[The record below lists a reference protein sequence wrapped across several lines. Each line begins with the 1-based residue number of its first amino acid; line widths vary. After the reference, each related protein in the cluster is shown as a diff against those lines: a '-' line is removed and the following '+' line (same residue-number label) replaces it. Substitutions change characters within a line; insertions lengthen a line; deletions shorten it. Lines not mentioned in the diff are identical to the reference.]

1 MLATDHAISGTVTAE
16 TALQILVQAEGLQ
29 DNSVAVL
36 VVTKAFSVPR
46 KKLLPLS
53 IVRIPNRLLPVAA
66 NKHAF
71 SGTVKTMPALQIL
84 VGAQRGLQE
93 QIVAVVSKPLSVPRK
108 KLLPL
113 SIVRM
118 PGRLQPMLANS
129 HAFSGT
135 VKTLPAL
142 QILVRAQMLQEQ
154 IVAVVIKP
162 FSVP

>member
-53 IVRIPNRLLPVAA
+53 TVRIQIRLL
-66 NKHAF
+66 
-71 SGTVKTMPALQIL
+71 TV
-84 VGAQRGLQE
+84 
-93 QIVAVVSKPLSVPRK
+93 S
-108 KLLPL
+108 
-113 SIVRM
+113 
-118 PGRLQPMLANS
+118 ANS
-129 HAFSGT
+129 HAFSGM
-135 VKTLPAL
+135 VKTKPAL

>member
-53 IVRIPNRLLPVAA
+53 IVR
-66 NKHAF
+66 
-71 SGTVKTMPALQIL
+71 
-84 VGAQRGLQE
+84 
-93 QIVAVVSKPLSVPRK
+93 
-108 KLLPL
+108 
-113 SIVRM
+113 M
-118 PGRLQPMLANS
+118 PGRLQPILANS

-162 FSVP
+162 LCVP